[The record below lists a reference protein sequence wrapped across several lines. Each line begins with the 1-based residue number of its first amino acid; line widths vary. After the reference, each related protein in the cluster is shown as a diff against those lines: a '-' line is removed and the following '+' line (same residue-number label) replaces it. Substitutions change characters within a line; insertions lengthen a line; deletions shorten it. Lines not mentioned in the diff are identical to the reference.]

1 MASNNGTPESGS
13 EPQTIVDQ
21 EEPGDISNTHMG
33 ELDKVRSILFGEQI
47 KVYEERI
54 ARIEEGLKQNLEILG
69 ADINQQ
75 IKALDERFKSRY
87 DEILELLGK
96 ETHSREN
103 QKDAL
108 SRELEKMGGLFDAF
122 KESQQGR
129 LNELN
134 ESMKSSL
141 QMESQRFDAESRE
154 KVQALSIEFKEGLS
168 RLEQGTLNRAQF
180 ADLLAGMAEEISPSN
195 SGK

>member
-1 MASNNGTPESGS
+1 MASNNGTPDSGS

-54 ARIEEGLKQNLEILG
+54 AQIEDGLKQNLEVLG
-69 ADINQQ
+69 SDINEQ
-75 IKALDERFKSRY
+75 IKALDERFKSQF

-103 QKDAL
+103 QKDTL
-108 SRELEKMGGLFDAF
+108 SRELEKMSSVFDAF

-129 LNELN
+129 LHQLD
-134 ESMKSSL
+134 ESMKASL
-141 QMESQRFDAESRE
+141 QAESQRMDSALRE
-154 KVQALSIEFKEGLS
+154 KVEALSVEFKEGLS
-168 RLEQGTLNRAQF
+168 RLEQGTLNRMQF
-180 ADLLAGMAEEISPSN
+180 ADLLASIAEEISPN
-195 SGK
+195 SSSK